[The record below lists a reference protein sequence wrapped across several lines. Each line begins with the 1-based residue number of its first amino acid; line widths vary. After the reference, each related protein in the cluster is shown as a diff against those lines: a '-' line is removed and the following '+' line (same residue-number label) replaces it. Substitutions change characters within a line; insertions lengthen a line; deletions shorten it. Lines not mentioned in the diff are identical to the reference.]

1 MTLTRPPWPGTA
13 WWMVG
18 MVRLAGMVLVSE
30 DWIIPRTAQQPVH
43 GLCLRPVS
51 YGFLLVNDGD

>member
-1 MTLTRPPWPGTA
+1 
-13 WWMVG
+13 